1 MLSLSALIYSETI
14 QLVCISTP
22 SKIKD
27 VYCFITKSE
36 KKVPILKTGIALF
49 FWSMISIIVK
59 LDRTLKIQF
68 CFANWIMRGT
78 SFKVNIHANTHF
90 KIIALLNHI
99 YVCTYTYA
107 KRMSSQ
113 FYWWKQFAA
122 LTSQPPS
129 NLRTL
134 KIPLCP
140 KKKTSMYE
148 IVLHIVIGWTEPC
161 SDQFSLNED
170 FFFFLLETQH

>member
-1 MLSLSALIYSETI
+1 MFYY
-14 QLVCISTP
+14 Q
-22 SKIKD
+22 
-27 VYCFITKSE
+27 FR

-49 FWSMISIIVK
+49 FWSMISKIVK
-59 LDRTLKIQF
+59 LDWTLKFDFKLQIESHQ
-68 CFANWIMRGT
+68 
-78 SFKVNIHANTHF
+78 SHKVLHSKVNIHTHF

-99 YVCTYTYA
+99 YVNLRTYTYV

-161 SDQFSLNED
+161 SDQFSLNKD
-170 FFFFLLETQH
+170 FFLLLTWNATLAVLKTSGEVHAATRRLTPDG

>member
-1 MLSLSALIYSETI
+1 
-14 QLVCISTP
+14 
-22 SKIKD
+22 
-27 VYCFITKSE
+27 
-36 KKVPILKTGIALF
+36 
-49 FWSMISIIVK
+49 MISKIVK
-59 LDRTLKIQF
+59 LEDWTLKIQF

-78 SFKVNIHANTHF
+78 SFKVNIHAITHF
-90 KIIALLNHI
+90 EIIALVNHI
-99 YVCTYTYA
+99 YVNLRTYTYV

-161 SDQFSLNED
+161 SDQFSLNKD
-170 FFFFLLETQH
+170 FFSSSYLKRNISGP